1 MSKKILV
8 VDDEADIVI
17 LVKSRLESEGYKV
30 LEAHNGE
37 DAITIAQANK
47 PDLIILDIMMPD
59 MDGIEVSN
67 ILKEDANLKDIPII
81 FLTALK
87 KKSDEGNSLS
97 DKGNI
102 VLGKPFE
109 ADSLLK
115 SIRQLI

>member
-8 VDDEADIVI
+8 VDDEADILI
-17 LVKSRLESEGYKV
+17 LVKSRLENEGYKV

-37 DAITIAQANK
+37 DAITIAHVNK
-47 PDLIILDIMMPD
+47 PDLIILDIMMPG
-59 MDGIEVSN
+59 MDGVEVSN
-67 ILKEDANLKDIPII
+67 VLKEDANLKDIPII

-87 KKSDEGNSLS
+87 KKSDEDSEIPN
-97 DKGNI
+97 KGNL

-115 SIRQLI
+115 SIRKLI